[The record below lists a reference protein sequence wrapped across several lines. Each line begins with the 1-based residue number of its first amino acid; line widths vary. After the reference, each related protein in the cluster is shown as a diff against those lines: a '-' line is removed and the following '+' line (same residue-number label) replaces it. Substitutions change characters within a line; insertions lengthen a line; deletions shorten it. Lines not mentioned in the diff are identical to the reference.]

1 MLLLLLLI
9 TDNNVDTFIS
19 CSSIF
24 FLVSQ
29 QVKKSEAVGLVC
41 LAALLVAI
49 YMIWLLLTIRY
60 HCQVGLWSIT
70 F

>member
-1 MLLLLLLI
+1 MFL
-9 TDNNVDTFIS
+9 
-19 CSSIF
+19 
-24 FLVSQ
+24 LVSQ

-60 HCQVGLWSIT
+60 HCQVGLGSIT

>member
-1 MLLLLLLI
+1 MFL
-9 TDNNVDTFIS
+9 
-19 CSSIF
+19 
-24 FLVSQ
+24 LVSQ

-60 HCQVGLWSIT
+60 HCQVGLWSVNYNSL
-70 F
+70 